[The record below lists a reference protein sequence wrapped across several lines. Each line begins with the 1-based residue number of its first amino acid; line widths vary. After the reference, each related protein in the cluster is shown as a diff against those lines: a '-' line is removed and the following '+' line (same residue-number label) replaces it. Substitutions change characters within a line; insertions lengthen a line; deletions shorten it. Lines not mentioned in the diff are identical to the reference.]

1 MNIKALKTL
10 EYNKIIDKLTEYASS
25 TPGKELCSNLL
36 PLTDYEEIIAEQKE
50 TSDALKRLW
59 QKGSLSF
66 SGLKD
71 ISLSLKRLEIGSFLS
86 SRELLDL
93 SQLLNVSLRVKAFSR
108 KDDGNDISDSLSEYF
123 NIIEPLSPLNNEI
136 KRCIISEDEFAD
148 DASPSLSS
156 IRKSIKRTNDKI
168 HSQLNAMLNSQS
180 VRNNLQDFVITMRN
194 GRYCLPVKADCKGN
208 VSGMVHD
215 QSQTGSTLFIEPIS
229 VVQLNNEL
237 RELEIQE
244 KVEIEK
250 VLATLSNEAAQ
261 YSSELLINSQTLTHL
276 DFVFAK
282 ATMSKNF
289 KCSEPVFNTEGIIN
303 IKNGRHPLLDSKKV
317 VPISVYLGEKFHQ
330 LIITGPNTGG
340 KTVSLKTVGLFTLMG
355 QSGLHIPA
363 DENSRLSVFND
374 VFADIGDEQSIEQNL
389 STFSSHM
396 TNIIN
401 ILNNADSK
409 SLVLFDEICAGTD
422 PVEGAAL
429 AISILTFLKNMKVC
443 SMTTTH
449 YSELKLYAISTED
462 VENAC
467 CEFSLT
473 TLSPTYRLLIGI
485 PGKSNAFAIS
495 KKLGLPDFIIDDATT
510 RIDSDSKAFEDLISD
525 LEESRLEI
533 EREQDEI
540 KNYKKEIEK
549 LKSEL
554 TKKSDNLDEKK
565 DRLIRE
571 ANEKANNILKEAKEF
586 ADETIRNINKL
597 STSGNNKDLEN
608 ERRKLREK
616 LTDTQSKLALKND
629 KKPTKAYKTKDF
641 KPGDLVK
648 VLSLNLNGTISS
660 IPNAKGDVFVQMG
673 ILRSQVNIKDLE
685 PIDEPLIA
693 SSNLNKTGI
702 GKIKMNKSSSVKTE
716 VNLIGMTTDEAIFT
730 LDKYLDDAYIAHVPK
745 VRVVHGRG
753 TGALRKAVHAHLKR
767 LKYVKEF
774 RLGDFGEGDTGVTI
788 VEFK

>member
-1 MNIKALKTL
+1 
-10 EYNKIIDKLTEYASS
+10 
-25 TPGKELCSNLL
+25 
-36 PLTDYEEIIAEQKE
+36 
-50 TSDALKRLW
+50 
-59 QKGSLSF
+59 
-66 SGLKD
+66 
-71 ISLSLKRLEIGSFLS
+71 
-86 SRELLDL
+86 
-93 SQLLNVSLRVKAFSR
+93 
-108 KDDGNDISDSLSEYF
+108 
-123 NIIEPLSPLNNEI
+123 
-136 KRCIISEDEFAD
+136 
-148 DASPSLSS
+148 
-156 IRKSIKRTNDKI
+156 
-168 HSQLNAMLNSQS
+168 
-180 VRNNLQDFVITMRN
+180 
-194 GRYCLPVKADCKGN
+194 
-208 VSGMVHD
+208 
-215 QSQTGSTLFIEPIS
+215 
-229 VVQLNNEL
+229 
-237 RELEIQE
+237 
-244 KVEIEK
+244 
-250 VLATLSNEAAQ
+250 
-261 YSSELLINSQTLTHL
+261 
-276 DFVFAK
+276 
-282 ATMSKNF
+282 
-289 KCSEPVFNTEGIIN
+289 
-303 IKNGRHPLLDSKKV
+303 
-317 VPISVYLGEKFHQ
+317 
-330 LIITGPNTGG
+330 
-340 KTVSLKTVGLFTLMG
+340 
-355 QSGLHIPA
+355 
-363 DENSRLSVFND
+363 
-374 VFADIGDEQSIEQNL
+374 
-389 STFSSHM
+389 
-396 TNIIN
+396 
-401 ILNNADSK
+401 
-409 SLVLFDEICAGTD
+409 
-422 PVEGAAL
+422 
-429 AISILTFLKNMKVC
+429 
-443 SMTTTH
+443 MTTTH